1 MTTFTV
7 DIGSFINKAKQNA
20 VDVAAGTALDLSK
33 RVILRTPV
41 DTGRARGNWIPSI
54 NVVSTEVR
62 NISPD
67 AGSEIKAPAE
77 SKASQIAI
85 GNVINVADNVAGNI
99 FYLTNNLPYIR
110 KLEFGSS
117 QQSPAGMVRVS
128 IQELL
133 ASLDRI
139 VAENT

>member
-20 VDVAAGTALDLSK
+20 VDVAAGTALDLSR

-54 NVVSTEVR
+54 NVVSTETTLTTDQSGAAT
-62 NISPD
+62 IGE
-67 AGSEIKAPAE
+67 A
-77 SKASQIAI
+77 AS
-85 GNVINVADNVAGNI
+85 VSSRTSGNI